1 MPHCPPPLRSEGTDS
16 SADLAPVPSFTY
28 RTLLLQAT
36 LAASMAPVP
45 SNRWPALPEDDSAH
59 HGMKALNMLLATEHA
74 MGQDYNQPSSRGA

>member
-1 MPHCPPPLRSEGTDS
+1 MADS
-16 SADLAPVPSFTY
+16 ARGLITSVPF
-28 RTLLLQAT
+28 LPQAT

-45 SNRWPALPEDDSAH
+45 SSRWPALPEDDSAH